1 MRWDVTLANHTLST
15 VLQLMKDLKLYRN
28 QWEEILNNQFTFAL
42 ALFELYKP
50 VDPAQYPEQR
60 HQPSETP
67 QRIIQRSQILQK
79 EYADLRNDLNTEL
92 DLINTRLIQPV
103 EHAKVQIK
111 PIHKTIKHRENMKL
125 DYERYLSRAEHVR
138 QKESRSVKDET
149 ALATHESNLAQARID
164 YETADE
170 QVRATL
176 PPISAAVLS
185 MLPLIATSQ
194 VMVTTTLVGQTY
206 TVLEAFCRRV
216 GFPSPAPSD
225 DMIIADWDRDFS
237 GFRNEVESG
246 LKVLASGKAVQQ
258 SMTLQEKSNSVTGF
272 GIRDK
277 IANKKI
283 GNPMGGGNGSQRP
296 MIASGR
302 SSSQNLK
309 ALPAPSASDQAS
321 TYSAS
326 NYGGDDEEAPPVKPP
341 RPGVGS
347 GNGYGGSN
355 YGGSN
360 VGSPPPQINLNN
372 KPQIPSQSKPRTP
385 SVGSNTAL
393 VHRGSF
399 NNQHQIPPQ
408 PIPSPASLRP
418 SRATTPGGL
427 YQGNNNNGY
436 ATGGGATPPSVYGTP
451 LNSLSPHSSYP
462 TSPGP
467 GYGLTPTQS
476 NQSYGGSDYFGAN
489 QRRPSQASLAS
500 SAASIAAGKKKP
512 PPPPA
517 PKPKRL
523 GSQQEQFVIAVYDY
537 DAQGA
542 GDLGFREGDRIKVV
556 KKTGSQDDWWEG
568 EFRGMRGSFPANYVK
583 KDGWS

>member
-1 MRWDVTLANHTLST
+1 
-15 VLQLMKDLKLYRN
+15 MKDLKLYRN
-28 QWEEILNNQFTFAL
+28 QWEEILNNQLTFAM

-50 VDPAQYPEQR
+50 IDPSQYPEQR
-60 HQPSETP
+60 HQPAQTP
-67 QRIIQRSQILQK
+67 QRVLQRSQILQK

-92 DLINTRLIQPV
+92 DLINTRLIQPL

-111 PIHKTIKHRENMKL
+111 PIHKTMKHRENMKL

-138 QKESRSVKDET
+138 NKETRSVKDET
-149 ALATHESNLAQARID
+149 ALATHESNLAQAKID

-194 VMVTTTLVGQTY
+194 VMVTTTLVGQVY
-206 TVLEAFCRRV
+206 TILEAFCRRV
-216 GFPSPAPSD
+216 GLPSPAPLEET
-225 DMIIADWDRDFS
+225 IIAEWDRDFT
-237 GFRNEVESG
+237 GFRNEVEGG
-246 LKVLASGKAVQQ
+246 LKVLSSGKAIQQ
-258 SMTLQEKSNSVTGF
+258 SMTLQEKSNTVTGL

-277 IANKKI
+277 LSSRKI
-283 GNPMGGGNGSQRP
+283 SNPMNREKSPQRP
-296 MIASGR
+296 MITSGR
-302 SSSQNLK
+302 SSSQNLQ
-309 ALPAPSASDQAS
+309 ALPPPSMSDQAS
-321 TYSAS
+321 IYSAS
-326 NYGGDDEEAPPVKPP
+326 NHDEDEGPPPPKPP
-341 RPGVGS
+341 RPGFGGT
-347 GNGYGGSN
+347 GN
-355 YGGSN
+355 GGSN

-372 KPQIPSQSKPRTP
+372 KPQIPSQSKPRIP
-385 SVGSNTAL
+385 SPGGNNAL

-399 NNQHQIPPQ
+399 NNNQQYSQPQ
-408 PIPSPASLRP
+408 PILSPASLRP
-418 SRATTPGGL
+418 TPGGI
-427 YQGNNNNGY
+427 YQNNNNNGH
-436 ATGGGATPPSVYGTP
+436 ATGGATPPSIYGTP
-451 LNSLSPHSSYP
+451 LNSLSPLSSYP

-476 NQSYGGSDYFGAN
+476 NQSYAGSDYFGTN

-523 GSQQEQFVIAVYDY
+523 GSQQDQYVIAIYDY

-568 EFRGMRGSFPANYVK
+568 ECRGMFGSFPANYVQ
-583 KDGWS
+583 KDGWT